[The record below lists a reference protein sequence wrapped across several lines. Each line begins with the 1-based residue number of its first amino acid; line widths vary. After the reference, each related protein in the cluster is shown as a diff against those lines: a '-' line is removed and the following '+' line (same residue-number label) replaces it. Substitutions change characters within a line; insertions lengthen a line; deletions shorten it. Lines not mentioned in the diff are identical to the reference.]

1 MVFEETQLS
10 YQELDERSNQLARYL
25 LSQEGVKGEHNPL
38 IAICVE
44 RSLEMIV
51 GLLGILKAGGAYV
64 PLDPG
69 YPEERLA
76 YMLED
81 SGAKLL
87 LTQKNLTSPLSK
99 YSGTLVHLD
108 ADWKI
113 IGRRSNTP
121 LKKAIDPND
130 LAYVIY
136 TSGSTGRPKG
146 VAVEHR
152 QLNNFIFY
160 FSKEI
165 SISKEDRLL
174 AVTTLSFDIA
184 GLEFYLPLSCGA
196 QVVLLGKQEA
206 SDTNR
211 IEVTLEHNK
220 ITLMQ
225 ATPATWTMLQAG
237 DWKNTQSIKI
247 LCGGEALSNSLA
259 TYLVGQS
266 KDVWNLYGPT
276 ETVIWSASHRL
287 IKGES
292 FESIGTP
299 ISNTQIYMLDEG
311 NQISPIG
318 VAGELCIAGAGLARG
333 YFNRPE
339 LTAEKFIYLGI
350 HLETLETC
358 PDEEIEDKAKDK
370 EGFVRTRLYR
380 TGDLARWLPDG
391 NIEYLGRTDFQVKIR
406 GFRIELGEIESRLLE
421 HRDIREAVVGVTG
434 EDEHKQLVAWVVVND
449 NAEEPDAEGLHPF
462 LKENL
467 PDYMV
472 PAFYVPLDALP
483 LTPNGKL
490 DRKALPAPDGELF
503 VHQYV
508 APSTATEELLAGIWQ
523 DLLGQEQVGIHD
535 NFFERGGHSL
545 IATQLVSRIRECFD
559 IEFPLKGVFEFA
571 QLKEMAANLDSSQ
584 YDSALPDIVPMPA
597 GQVIPLSF
605 AQQRLWFIDQ
615 LMGGE
620 STVYNMPL
628 ALRMQGMVN
637 VEALQQSFSDL
648 VSRHDSLRMT
658 FVTAKESGHAEQSGE
673 VVLLPAFEPLE
684 RKDLSDLSA
693 DKQASTVQEQAT
705 SYLDQAFDLQ
715 SGPLFKARLLTLS
728 EDEHVLLVNMHHI
741 ISDGWSMGILIR
753 DLTALYQSRL
763 DDTVSTP
770 SPLAIQYQDYAYWQ
784 RQWLSGEILEQQLA
798 YWKQQLQGAPE
809 LLELPT
815 DRARPARQ
823 SYRGA
828 AFESRI
834 SRETLDKLNQLSQKQ
849 GVTLFMTLLTAFNVL
864 LRRHSGQDDIC
875 VGSPIANRHQP
886 GTESQVGFFVN
897 TLVLRS
903 QFEGIETFEELLQQV
918 HQTCLDAYSHQ
929 DVPFEQLVEEL
940 QPTRNMAINPLF
952 QVMFVLQNTPDGGL
966 SEEELGALADI
977 ALSTLDQEDA
987 GARSLFDLTLSAAE
1001 TEEGLFLEWEYNT
1014 DIFDEWRI
1022 EAMSKHFLL
1031 LLEELILKPK
1041 QNIEYIPLITAE
1053 QQQQLISWN
1062 DTAVDYPK
1070 DQTII
1075 DLFREQARQHPN
1087 NTAVVFEETQLSYQE
1102 LDERSNRLARYLLS
1116 QEGIKG
1122 EHNPLIAICVERS
1135 LEMIVGLLGILKAGG
1150 AYVPLDPD
1158 YPQERLAYML
1168 GDSGAR
1174 LLLTQS
1180 SLEDQLPEYTDT
1192 IVHLD
1197 TDWTQI
1203 ERRSKT
1209 SPKVPI
1215 RAKDLAYVIYT
1226 SGSTGAPKGVAIEHK
1241 PLSNFLKYFGKET
1254 VFSDSDRLL
1263 AVTTLSFDI
1272 AGLEFYLPLVF
1283 GGEIILLDSQSTS
1296 NSERLQ
1302 QALDQYQITIMQ
1314 ATPATWGI
1322 LEASSW
1328 ANTHKTKLLC
1338 GGEALSKGLAH
1349 YLLDQSTKVW
1359 NLYGPTETTIWSTV
1373 NRLGEGEASEY
1384 IGKPIANTQIHILDK
1399 SQQLVPI
1406 GVPGELCIAGS
1417 GLARGYLNQPQLT
1430 AEKFI
1435 YRGIHP
1441 ETLAFCS
1448 DQELENKAKEKE
1460 GFVRTRLYRTGDL
1473 ARWLPDGNIEY
1484 LGRTDFQVK
1493 IRGFRIELGEIES
1506 RLLEHSD
1513 IREAVVGV
1521 TGEDENK
1528 QLVAW
1533 IVCHDDGSDVG
1544 AEQLRPWLKDTL
1556 PEYMVPAF
1564 YVPLETLPLTP
1575 NGKIDR
1581 KALPDPDGELFVHQY
1596 VAPSTATEEL
1606 LAEIWQDLLG
1616 QEQVGIH
1623 DNFFERGGHSLIAT
1637 QLVSRIREH
1646 FDIEFPLKGVF
1657 EFAQLKE
1664 MALSVDKVEHRIKL
1678 PRIPCLK
1685 ETRVFPLTYIQEKIW
1700 FLTQLDSQRNA
1711 YNIPLLVK
1719 INGILNKDI
1728 LETSIRQLI
1737 NKHRCLRYRILN
1749 INGTPMQEIRRNI
1762 DWEMDYFIK
1771 PIKTADINKYLDKGF
1786 DLTKD
1791 WLFRVGLFEDING
1804 NFMLAIITHH
1814 IISDGVSMMLLINE
1828 LKALYNSLVLGNNIE
1843 TIPLPI
1849 QYNDYCNWQHSSY
1862 YLNQIDIKKNFW
1874 EAYLRQLDTAIKVPT
1889 DYIRSPKINFS
1900 GNSNTFLINKVLVKD
1915 LRKIVVGESI
1925 SLFSILLSALS
1936 LTLSSWARQDRFI
1949 FGTVTSGR
1957 THHDLEKLVGCFIEF
1972 VPIAINIQRT
1982 SSLRHQVLCIADSA
1996 VNALSNSIVP
2006 FQDIVDLVKPI
2017 RSVYNIKNPLYNV
2030 ALLLQNYEDE
2040 EYPQDSFFGKE
2051 LQAEIVKSS
2060 TVSAQLDLRF
2070 IAVPSSKGI
2079 AITCEYDTSLFN
2091 EQTIDVI
2098 KEYFLYLLQEIV
2110 KNDDI
2115 SINEIKFPNYLKDQR
2130 AAYDERQ
2137 ISMYV
2142 VSSFTANNIQRNLSY
2157 LAHSYGCELSI
2168 EYSKVNQV
2176 FQELLNEKSP
2186 LYTSDRYNVLFI
2198 RWEDL
2203 ALNCTD
2209 DLNKLLLNARMF
2221 LEIIEN
2227 NVLKFKQLLI
2237 VRCSPSAKL
2246 LKNHEISKLLTKLNS
2261 ELDSILK
2268 RLHSIKL
2275 LDMDELLNLYEI
2287 NKVHDSFLEEQAH
2300 IPYTDIAFSTISIG
2314 IWKSYLASKQ
2324 KPNKVIILDCDNT
2337 LWEGVC
2343 AEDGPINIRVEKQ
2356 NREIQLF
2363 MKDQKKKGKLLVLC
2377 SKNIQKDV
2385 DDVFCK
2391 NKEMILKKEDF
2402 VTSRINWEPKSKNI
2416 ISVAE
2421 ELNIGLENIVFID
2434 DSEIECE
2441 EVTKNAVGVNVL
2453 QLPKKSKDIKTIL
2466 KRTSLFDSTRTYL
2479 KEDRTMLYKQENQR
2493 KQLKSENISN
2503 KQFIDELQIEITFEE
2518 IEERHYE
2525 RSSELTFRTTQFNC
2539 TNRKYSV
2546 EELKQ
2551 IIKKN
2556 KMIGSAVYVKDRF
2569 GSYGQVGL
2577 ILYQIDNRK
2586 ILTDTFL
2593 LSCRALGRGIE
2604 YKMIRNLEK
2613 TASKKEIDTITIQFQ
2628 QTERNTPA
2636 YKFLRSLKVKEKN
2649 NGKYKIYELQQNDS
2663 GSNL

>member
-1 MVFEETQLS
+1 YVGGVTFDWDRFDANYSRRSVTLPTYPFQRKRYWFETKKKVNVGSLSESISTKELGLAREGSETGLYELQWETKSRASLTLIKPGEVGSWLIFADQSNLGEEIAKLLVEQGECCNLIFPNNNKASNSESSSRQIIDPANPQDYIELLRCHSNNQYPLKGVIYLWPLDLNVTSLDAPLKETYLLGCGSVLNLIQAMAKVKGKGKNQPHLWLTTRGTQEVYDNVETTVLNVQQSSLWGLGRVIGLELPELKCVRMDLDFQPSEDEALVICTELLHSDKEDQIVWRNRQNQRYVARLRYVQHSAKEDLPQQLLGTESCPQIKKQRSYLITGGLGTLGLRAAEWLIAQGARHLVLVGRSGSSLQAKKAIAQIKKAGVHIETKKLDISDFKACNKLLNDFGSKFPALGGLIHAAGVLEDGILMQQDWSQFETVMKPKILGAWNLHQLTTGQALDFFWCFSSISSVLGSPGQGNYAAANAFMDTLMHHRHQSGLSGLSINWGPWDQTSMVSDIGSTGKIQMAARGIQLLALNQGEDLFNQLLITESAQVMVANIDWSLLRQNLPVQLQSLPMFLALDNSSLEEVNSSSYSLLTVGKDGLINYLRDTMAKVLGYEPLSVDVNSSLIELGIDSLMALSLRSNVIQNTGVEIPIDILVARPTNIKSIATFLLDEMAANSGTSQDDSALPDIIPIPEGQEIPLSFAQQRLWFIDQLMGGESTVYNMPIVLRLQGKANVDALGQALADLVKRHDSLRMTFVSKGEIEEVELLSAYEPLELDDISAIAEEEQEALVRSKTEDYLGQSFKLDQGPLFKARLLVLGEEEHVLLANMHHIISDGWSMGVLIRDFVSLYQSRDTGLASTLTPLAIQYQDYAYWQRQWLSGDVLQKQLDYWKGKLTGAPELLELPTDRARPAQQSYRGAQVSSHLPKSMLDALNQLGKEQGTTLFMTLLAAFNVLLNRYSHQDDICVGSPIANRNHPGTEDQVGFFVNTLVLRSQFEGIETFEDLLQQTKKTCLEAYAHQDVPFEQLVEELQPTRNAAINPLFQVMFALQNAPMDDIELPELRLAFVENESLISRFDLTIEVTETEAGLYLRWEYNSDLFDAWRIEKMGEHFALLLEGIAQDSEQVLVLPLLTESEQQSLVKWNDTAVDYPKDQTIIDLFREQARQHPNNTAVVFEETQLS

-1014 DIFDEWRI
+1014 DIFDE
-1022 EAMSKHFLL
+1022 
-1031 LLEELILKPK
+1031 
-1041 QNIEYIPLITAE
+1041 
-1053 QQQQLISWN
+1053 
-1062 DTAVDYPK
+1062 
-1070 DQTII
+1070 
-1075 DLFREQARQHPN
+1075 
-1087 NTAVVFEETQLSYQE
+1087 
-1102 LDERSNRLARYLLS
+1102 
-1116 QEGIKG
+1116 
-1122 EHNPLIAICVERS
+1122 
-1135 LEMIVGLLGILKAGG
+1135 
-1150 AYVPLDPD
+1150 
-1158 YPQERLAYML
+1158 
-1168 GDSGAR
+1168 
-1174 LLLTQS
+1174 
-1180 SLEDQLPEYTDT
+1180 
-1192 IVHLD
+1192 
-1197 TDWTQI
+1197 
-1203 ERRSKT
+1203 
-1209 SPKVPI
+1209 
-1215 RAKDLAYVIYT
+1215 
-1226 SGSTGAPKGVAIEHK
+1226 
-1241 PLSNFLKYFGKET
+1241 
-1254 VFSDSDRLL
+1254 
-1263 AVTTLSFDI
+1263 
-1272 AGLEFYLPLVF
+1272 
-1283 GGEIILLDSQSTS
+1283 
-1296 NSERLQ
+1296 
-1302 QALDQYQITIMQ
+1302 
-1314 ATPATWGI
+1314 
-1322 LEASSW
+1322 
-1328 ANTHKTKLLC
+1328 
-1338 GGEALSKGLAH
+1338 
-1349 YLLDQSTKVW
+1349 
-1359 NLYGPTETTIWSTV
+1359 
-1373 NRLGEGEASEY
+1373 
-1384 IGKPIANTQIHILDK
+1384 
-1399 SQQLVPI
+1399 
-1406 GVPGELCIAGS
+1406 
-1417 GLARGYLNQPQLT
+1417 
-1430 AEKFI
+1430 
-1435 YRGIHP
+1435 
-1441 ETLAFCS
+1441 
-1448 DQELENKAKEKE
+1448 
-1460 GFVRTRLYRTGDL
+1460 
-1473 ARWLPDGNIEY
+1473 
-1484 LGRTDFQVK
+1484 
-1493 IRGFRIELGEIES
+1493 
-1506 RLLEHSD
+1506 
-1513 IREAVVGV
+1513 
-1521 TGEDENK
+1521 
-1528 QLVAW
+1528 
-1533 IVCHDDGSDVG
+1533 
-1544 AEQLRPWLKDTL
+1544 
-1556 PEYMVPAF
+1556 
-1564 YVPLETLPLTP
+1564 
-1575 NGKIDR
+1575 
-1581 KALPDPDGELFVHQY
+1581 
-1596 VAPSTATEEL
+1596 
-1606 LAEIWQDLLG
+1606 
-1616 QEQVGIH
+1616 
-1623 DNFFERGGHSLIAT
+1623 
-1637 QLVSRIREH
+1637 
-1646 FDIEFPLKGVF
+1646 
-1657 EFAQLKE
+1657 
-1664 MALSVDKVEHRIKL
+1664 
-1678 PRIPCLK
+1678 
-1685 ETRVFPLTYIQEKIW
+1685 
-1700 FLTQLDSQRNA
+1700 
-1711 YNIPLLVK
+1711 
-1719 INGILNKDI
+1719 
-1728 LETSIRQLI
+1728 
-1737 NKHRCLRYRILN
+1737 
-1749 INGTPMQEIRRNI
+1749 
-1762 DWEMDYFIK
+1762 
-1771 PIKTADINKYLDKGF
+1771 
-1786 DLTKD
+1786 
-1791 WLFRVGLFEDING
+1791 
-1804 NFMLAIITHH
+1804 
-1814 IISDGVSMMLLINE
+1814 
-1828 LKALYNSLVLGNNIE
+1828 
-1843 TIPLPI
+1843 
-1849 QYNDYCNWQHSSY
+1849 
-1862 YLNQIDIKKNFW
+1862 
-1874 EAYLRQLDTAIKVPT
+1874 
-1889 DYIRSPKINFS
+1889 
-1900 GNSNTFLINKVLVKD
+1900 
-1915 LRKIVVGESI
+1915 
-1925 SLFSILLSALS
+1925 
-1936 LTLSSWARQDRFI
+1936 
-1949 FGTVTSGR
+1949 
-1957 THHDLEKLVGCFIEF
+1957 
-1972 VPIAINIQRT
+1972 
-1982 SSLRHQVLCIADSA
+1982 
-1996 VNALSNSIVP
+1996 
-2006 FQDIVDLVKPI
+2006 
-2017 RSVYNIKNPLYNV
+2017 
-2030 ALLLQNYEDE
+2030 
-2040 EYPQDSFFGKE
+2040 
-2051 LQAEIVKSS
+2051 
-2060 TVSAQLDLRF
+2060 
-2070 IAVPSSKGI
+2070 
-2079 AITCEYDTSLFN
+2079 
-2091 EQTIDVI
+2091 
-2098 KEYFLYLLQEIV
+2098 
-2110 KNDDI
+2110 
-2115 SINEIKFPNYLKDQR
+2115 
-2130 AAYDERQ
+2130 
-2137 ISMYV
+2137 
-2142 VSSFTANNIQRNLSY
+2142 
-2157 LAHSYGCELSI
+2157 
-2168 EYSKVNQV
+2168 
-2176 FQELLNEKSP
+2176 
-2186 LYTSDRYNVLFI
+2186 
-2198 RWEDL
+2198 
-2203 ALNCTD
+2203 
-2209 DLNKLLLNARMF
+2209 
-2221 LEIIEN
+2221 
-2227 NVLKFKQLLI
+2227 
-2237 VRCSPSAKL
+2237 
-2246 LKNHEISKLLTKLNS
+2246 
-2261 ELDSILK
+2261 
-2268 RLHSIKL
+2268 
-2275 LDMDELLNLYEI
+2275 
-2287 NKVHDSFLEEQAH
+2287 
-2300 IPYTDIAFSTISIG
+2300 
-2314 IWKSYLASKQ
+2314 
-2324 KPNKVIILDCDNT
+2324 
-2337 LWEGVC
+2337 
-2343 AEDGPINIRVEKQ
+2343 
-2356 NREIQLF
+2356 
-2363 MKDQKKKGKLLVLC
+2363 
-2377 SKNIQKDV
+2377 
-2385 DDVFCK
+2385 
-2391 NKEMILKKEDF
+2391 
-2402 VTSRINWEPKSKNI
+2402 
-2416 ISVAE
+2416 
-2421 ELNIGLENIVFID
+2421 
-2434 DSEIECE
+2434 
-2441 EVTKNAVGVNVL
+2441 
-2453 QLPKKSKDIKTIL
+2453 
-2466 KRTSLFDSTRTYL
+2466 
-2479 KEDRTMLYKQENQR
+2479 
-2493 KQLKSENISN
+2493 
-2503 KQFIDELQIEITFEE
+2503 
-2518 IEERHYE
+2518 
-2525 RSSELTFRTTQFNC
+2525 
-2539 TNRKYSV
+2539 
-2546 EELKQ
+2546 
-2551 IIKKN
+2551 
-2556 KMIGSAVYVKDRF
+2556 
-2569 GSYGQVGL
+2569 
-2577 ILYQIDNRK
+2577 
-2586 ILTDTFL
+2586 
-2593 LSCRALGRGIE
+2593 
-2604 YKMIRNLEK
+2604 
-2613 TASKKEIDTITIQFQ
+2613 
-2628 QTERNTPA
+2628 
-2636 YKFLRSLKVKEKN
+2636 
-2649 NGKYKIYELQQNDS
+2649 
-2663 GSNL
+2663 